1 MVVLAAKVYKMKTII
16 VTGGSQGIG
25 LAIAEKFLATD
36 YQVITI
42 SRANKIVI
50 KNKNHYHYSADLSNW
65 SECLNVCEAISQK
78 FLNID
83 VLVNNV
89 GKSQWSSIENI
100 TEDFVNEIFE
110 TNIKSYI
117 AITKGILPLMKRNT
131 NIINISSMA
140 AKRGSKNNSIY
151 SASKFA
157 INGLTQ
163 SWAKELG
170 SRGIRVNA
178 ICPVL
183 VESEG
188 LYSALVLKDAPAEI
202 NGVESFMEDFKKTQT
217 ALGYLPLAIDVAN
230 FCATL
235 IHNRTLTGQCINLDS
250 GVFPQ

>member
-1 MVVLAAKVYKMKTII
+1 MKTMI

-25 LAIAEKFLATD
+25 LAIAKKFLELD

-42 SRANKIVI
+42 SRA
-50 KNKNHYHYSADLSNW
+50 KNFEILNSKHTHYSADLSNW
-65 SECLNVCEAISQK
+65 TDCLKICDDIKQK
-78 FLNID
+78 FRNID

-89 GKSQWSSIENI
+89 GKSQWSSLENV
-100 TEDFVNEIFE
+100 TEDFVDELFD

-117 AITKGILPLMKRNT
+117 AITKGILPLMQFDS

-140 AKRGSKNNSIY
+140 AKRGTKNNSIY
-151 SASKFA
+151 CASKFA

-170 SRGIRVNA
+170 PKGIRVNA

-188 LYSALVLKDAPAEI
+188 LYTALVMNDAPAKETS
-202 NGVESFMEDFKKTQT
+202 VKAFMDEFKKSQT
-217 ALGYLPLAIDVAN
+217 ALGYLPLANDVAN
-230 FCATL
+230 FCTTL
-235 IHNRTLTGQCINLDS
+235 IDNRTLTGQCINLDS